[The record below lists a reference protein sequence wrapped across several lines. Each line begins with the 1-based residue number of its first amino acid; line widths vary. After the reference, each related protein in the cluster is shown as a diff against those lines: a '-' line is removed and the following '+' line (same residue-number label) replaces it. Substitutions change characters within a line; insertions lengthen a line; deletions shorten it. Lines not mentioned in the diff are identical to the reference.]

1 MQHWRARY
9 DAIMADTE
17 DDAAGKGA
25 RLRALGAAL
34 RAAPAADP
42 ALAELIAISLL
53 AVESDRLSTAQAPPA
68 EPPSGTR

>member
-1 MQHWRARY
+1 MQNWRARY

-17 DDAAGKGA
+17 DDAATKGA

-34 RAAPAADP
+34 RAAPAGDP

-53 AVESDRLSTAQAPPA
+53 TVESDRLATAQDSSAKPPA
-68 EPPSGTR
+68 QTR